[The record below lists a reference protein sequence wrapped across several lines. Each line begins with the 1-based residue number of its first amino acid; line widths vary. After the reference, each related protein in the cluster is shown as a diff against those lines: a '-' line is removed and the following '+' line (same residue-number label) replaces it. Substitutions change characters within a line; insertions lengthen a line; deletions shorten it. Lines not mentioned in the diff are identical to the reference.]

1 MLTRDRLLM
10 EFGEAY
16 EKLEVARARG
26 DEREILHATR
36 NFHACAE
43 ILGARVP
50 ELIGQGDER
59 HSSL

>member
-1 MLTRDRLLM
+1 MLVRDQLLR

-16 EKLEVARARG
+16 EQMAVARARG

-43 ILGARVP
+43 ILGARIP
-50 ELIGQGDER
+50 HLI
-59 HSSL
+59 SSQK

>member
-1 MLTRDRLLM
+1 MLMRDQLLM

-50 ELIGQGDER
+50 ALISQSDDR
-59 HSSL
+59 PSSL

>member
-1 MLTRDRLLM
+1 MLTRDQLLM

-16 EKLEVARARG
+16 EKMEEARAHG

-36 NFHACAE
+36 NFHTCAE

-50 ELIGQGDER
+50 KLISKRD
-59 HSSL
+59 